1 MSKRQNVR
9 MLECQNVRM
18 WSVRMSE
25 CQNVRM
31 SECQLL
37 SMLMSMSKCQM
48 SKCQNVIM
56 LRCQNVRMSGYQ
68 KFHFVDVSLVSF
80 IRRVFLVWP
89 SCHGGLGHL
98 QLGFQQSA
106 LLLPKGRFNLLK
118 ISWCCGGRP
127 QRSDRRTQPW
137 REPWFS
143 QLSQFQLSQLSQL
156 FQLFQLS

>member
-1 MSKRQNVR
+1 
-9 MLECQNVRM
+9 
-18 WSVRMSE
+18 MSE

-37 SMLMSMSKCQM
+37 SMLMSMSKCRM

-56 LRCQNVRMSGYQ
+56 LRCQNVRMSGCQ

-98 QLGFQQSA
+98 QHRADDQAQQQNERAQQRRHPRPGGGPCEADLQETFGYQLHIYMLSTYFI
-106 LLLPKGRFNLLK
+106 GSH
-118 ISWCCGGRP
+118 ISGK
-127 QRSDRRTQPW
+127 
-137 REPWFS
+137 
-143 QLSQFQLSQLSQL
+143 QFYLRH
-156 FQLFQLS
+156 

>member
-1 MSKRQNVR
+1 MSKRQNVRILECQNVR

-18 WSVRMSE
+18 SECGVLE

-56 LRCQNVRMSGYQ
+56 LRCQNVRMSGCQ
-68 KFHFVDVSLVSF
+68 KFHFVDVSLVFF
-80 IRRVFLVWP
+80 IRRVSSWFGPVATEAWDISSWASSSLLS
-89 SCHGGLGHL
+89 SCPRVDSI
-98 QLGFQQSA
+98 FS
-106 LLLPKGRFNLLK
+106 RS
-118 ISWCCGGRP
+118 SWCCGGRP

-143 QLSQFQLSQLSQL
+143 QLSQFQLSQLS
-156 FQLFQLS
+156 